1 MYRFFEFLGDIRG
14 AQITNHAF
22 FTSTT
27 ASRPNSTVRK
37 PQDLVRF
44 VYAWKTM
51 FTPHCRRQERKDT
64 CRPMDLD
71 TKAFS
76 RSPAAR

>member
-1 MYRFFEFLGDIRG
+1 MRFHVHHGVEAEQYRCANLR
-14 AQITNHAF
+14 
-22 FTSTT
+22 
-27 ASRPNSTVRK
+27 
-37 PQDLVRF
+37 DLVRF
-44 VYAWKTM
+44 VYAIEDY
-51 FTPHCRRQERKDT
+51 FIAHCRRQERKDT